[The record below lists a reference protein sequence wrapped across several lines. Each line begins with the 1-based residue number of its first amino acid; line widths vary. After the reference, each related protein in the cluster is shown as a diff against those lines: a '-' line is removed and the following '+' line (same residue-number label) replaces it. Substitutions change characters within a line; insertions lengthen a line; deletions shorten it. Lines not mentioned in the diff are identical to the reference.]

1 MTHAFIIIVL
11 TKIIASVIIRIV
23 IKMIM
28 VIIGMM
34 KIIIMITP
42 G

>member
-11 TKIIASVIIRIV
+11 TKIVTIGIVRIV
-23 IKMIM
+23 IKIIM